1 MSFKLTIDG
10 TTHVF
15 DKKVELLSL
24 TNDDKDII
32 CATVNGR
39 VRELNYDVYY
49 DADIKFLKVNDH
61 DAMGIY
67 ERGIRFLFAM
77 ATHNL
82 YPGLRFR
89 LTYSVSRTIY
99 AQIDAEDSVTKFLT
113 EDIVSKIEAEMHRI
127 VDADYPFKRLI
138 KSNEEAQEIYKKF
151 GLYDKL
157 EILPFRKEKTVHF
170 YDCNGYFNYMYG
182 KMVPS
187 TGYLKNFKLL
197 FYTPGLLI
205 QYPRS
210 EVGGNIPEFKDEPVF
225 SDSLIRA
232 QEWSDLVDLS
242 TVSHINNRIK
252 DNELSAVELIN
263 LCEDRHNRMLCELGQ
278 QIENNIKKIR
288 LICIA
293 GPSSSG
299 KTTFADRLTVE
310 LKCRGINPVRISMD
324 DYYKRRED
332 VPKDEDGNYDFEC
345 TEALDI
351 KLFNQNLVALL
362 NGLEVNLPSFD
373 FKTNDRVF
381 NRKLKIGPNDPIII
395 EGIHALNEQVTSSIP
410 KYLKFKI
417 YISPQAQINLD
428 NENPLSLT
436 DIRLLRRIV
445 RDNQYRGSDAEETIS
460 MWPLVRKGEFKWI
473 YHTQEDANY
482 VFDSFLNYEL
492 CVLKKHA
499 LPLLQSIDKEG
510 EYGPDAE
517 RLINLLKYF
526 KDIDEKRIP
535 CSSLLKEFI
544 GGSCYRDAK

>member
-1 MSFKLTIDG
+1 MAFTLNINGVKRS
-10 TTHVF
+10 F
-15 DKKVELLSL
+15 DKKVELLDL
-24 TNDDKDII
+24 TDGNKDII

-49 DADIKFLKVNDH
+49 DADVKFLKINDH

-82 YPGLRFR
+82 YPGIRFR

-99 AQIDAEDSVTKFLT
+99 AEISDKDTTKFLT
-113 EDIVSKIEAEMHRI
+113 EDMVNDIEKEMHRI
-127 VDADYPFKRLI
+127 VEADYEFKRLI
-138 KSNEEAQEIYKKF
+138 KSNEEAEEIYKKF
-151 GLYDKL
+151 GLFDKL
-157 EILPFRKEKTVHF
+157 EILPYRKEKTVHF

-187 TGYLKNFKLL
+187 TGYLKEFNLI
-197 FYTPGLLI
+197 FYTPGLVI

-210 EVGGNIPEFKDEPVF
+210 ENDGKIPVFKDEPVF
-225 SDSLIRA
+225 SDSLIKA

-242 TVSHINNRIK
+242 TVSHINKRIK

-263 LCEDRHNRMLCELGQ
+263 LCENRHNRMLCELGQ
-278 QIENNIKKIR
+278 QIENNIKKIK

-310 LKCRGINPVRISMD
+310 LKSRGINPVRISMD

-345 TEALDI
+345 QEALDI
-351 KLFNQNLVALL
+351 KLFNQNLVGLL
-362 NGLEVNLPSFD
+362 NGQTVALPSFD

-381 NRKLKIGPNDPIII
+381 NRKLKIGLHDPIII
-395 EGIHALNEQVTSSIP
+395 EGIHALNEAVTTSIP

-460 MWPLVRKGEFKWI
+460 MWPFVRKGEFKWI

-499 LPLLQSIDKEG
+499 MPLLLQIDRES

-526 KDIDEKRIP
+526 KDIDEKWIQ
-535 CSSLLKEFI
+535 SNSLLKEFI

>member
-1 MSFKLTIDG
+1 MAFTLNINGVKRS
-10 TTHVF
+10 F
-15 DKKVELLSL
+15 DKKVELLDL
-24 TNDDKDII
+24 TDGNKDII

-49 DADIKFLKVNDH
+49 DADVKFLKINDH

-82 YPGLRFR
+82 YPGIRFR

-99 AQIDAEDSVTKFLT
+99 AEISDKDTTKFLT
-113 EDIVSKIEAEMHRI
+113 EDMVNDIEKEMHRI
-127 VDADYPFKRLI
+127 VEADYEFKRLI
-138 KSNEEAQEIYKKF
+138 KSNEEAEEIYKKF
-151 GLYDKL
+151 GLFDKL
-157 EILPFRKEKTVHF
+157 EILPYRKEKTVHF

-187 TGYLKNFKLL
+187 TGYLKEFNLI
-197 FYTPGLLI
+197 FYTPGLVI

-210 EVGGNIPEFKDEPVF
+210 ENDGKIPVFKDEPVF
-225 SDSLIRA
+225 SDSLIKA

-242 TVSHINNRIK
+242 TVSHINKRIK

-263 LCEDRHNRMLCELGQ
+263 LCENRHYRMLCELGQ

-310 LKCRGINPVRISMD
+310 LKSRGINPVRISMD

-345 TEALDI
+345 QEALDI
-351 KLFNQNLVALL
+351 KLFNQNIVGLL
-362 NGLEVNLPSFD
+362 NGQTVALPSFD

-381 NRKLKIGPNDPIII
+381 NRKLKIGPHDPIII
-395 EGIHALNEQVTSSIP
+395 EGIHALNEAVTTSIP

-436 DIRLLRRIV
+436 DIILLRRIV

-460 MWPLVRKGEFKWI
+460 MWPIVRKGEFKWI

-499 LPLLQSIDKEG
+499 MPLLLQIDRES

-526 KDIDEKRIP
+526 KDVDEKWIP
-535 CSSLLKEFI
+535 SNSLLKEFI

>member
-1 MSFKLTIDG
+1 MAFTLNINGVKRS
-10 TTHVF
+10 F
-15 DKKVELLSL
+15 DKKVELLDL
-24 TNDDKDII
+24 TDGNKDII

-49 DADIKFLKVNDH
+49 DADVKFLKINDH

-82 YPGLRFR
+82 YPGIRFR

-99 AQIDAEDSVTKFLT
+99 AEISDKDTTKFLT
-113 EDIVSKIEAEMHRI
+113 EDMVNDIEKEMHRI
-127 VDADYPFKRLI
+127 VEADYEFKRLI
-138 KSNEEAQEIYKKF
+138 KSNEEAEEIYKKF
-151 GLYDKL
+151 GLFDKL
-157 EILPFRKEKTVHF
+157 EILPYRKEKTVHF

-187 TGYLKNFKLL
+187 TGYLKEFNLI
-197 FYTPGLLI
+197 FYTPGLVI

-210 EVGGNIPEFKDEPVF
+210 ENDGKIPVFKAEPVF
-225 SDSLIRA
+225 SDSLIKA

-242 TVSHINNRIK
+242 TVSHINKRIK

-263 LCEDRHNRMLCELGQ
+263 LCENRHNRMLCELGQ
-278 QIENNIKKIR
+278 QIENNIKKIK

-310 LKCRGINPVRISMD
+310 LKSRGINPVRISMD

-345 TEALDI
+345 QEALDI
-351 KLFNQNLVALL
+351 KLFNQNLVGLL
-362 NGLEVNLPSFD
+362 NGQTVALPSFD

-381 NRKLKIGPNDPIII
+381 NRKLKIGPHDPIII
-395 EGIHALNEQVTSSIP
+395 EGIHALNEAVTTSIP

-460 MWPLVRKGEFKWI
+460 MWPFVRKGEFKWI

-499 LPLLQSIDKEG
+499 MPLLLQIDRES

-526 KDIDEKRIP
+526 KDIDEKWIP
-535 CSSLLKEFI
+535 SNSLLKEFI

>member
-1 MSFKLTIDG
+1 MAFTLNINGVKRS
-10 TTHVF
+10 F
-15 DKKVELLSL
+15 DKKVELLDL
-24 TNDDKDII
+24 TDGNKDII

-49 DADIKFLKVNDH
+49 DADVKFLKINDH

-82 YPGLRFR
+82 YPGIRFR

-99 AQIDAEDSVTKFLT
+99 AEISDKDTTKFLT
-113 EDIVSKIEAEMHRI
+113 EDMVNDIEKEMHRI
-127 VDADYPFKRLI
+127 VEADYEFKRLI
-138 KSNEEAQEIYKKF
+138 KSNEEAEEIYKKF
-151 GLYDKL
+151 GLFDKL
-157 EILPFRKEKTVHF
+157 EILPYRKEKTVHF

-187 TGYLKNFKLL
+187 TGYLKEFNLI
-197 FYTPGLLI
+197 FYTPGLVI

-210 EVGGNIPEFKDEPVF
+210 ENDGKIPVFKDEPVF
-225 SDSLIRA
+225 SDSLIKA

-242 TVSHINNRIK
+242 TVSHINKRIK

-263 LCEDRHNRMLCELGQ
+263 LCENRHNRMLCELGQ
-278 QIENNIKKIR
+278 QIENNIKKIK

-310 LKCRGINPVRISMD
+310 LKSRGINPVRISMD

-345 TEALDI
+345 QEALDI
-351 KLFNQNLVALL
+351 KLFNQNLVGLL
-362 NGLEVNLPSFD
+362 NGQTVALPSFD

-381 NRKLKIGPNDPIII
+381 NRKLKIGLHDPIII
-395 EGIHALNEQVTSSIP
+395 EGIHALNEAVTTSIP

-460 MWPLVRKGEFKWI
+460 MWPFVRKGEFKWI

-499 LPLLQSIDKEG
+499 MPLLLQIDRES

-526 KDIDEKRIP
+526 KDIDEKWIP
-535 CSSLLKEFI
+535 SNSLLKEFI

>member
-1 MSFKLTIDG
+1 MAFTLNINGVKRS
-10 TTHVF
+10 F
-15 DKKVELLSL
+15 DKKVELLDL
-24 TNDDKDII
+24 TDGNKDII

-49 DADIKFLKVNDH
+49 DADVKFLKINDH

-82 YPGLRFR
+82 YPGIRFR

-99 AQIDAEDSVTKFLT
+99 AEISDKDTTKFLT
-113 EDIVSKIEAEMHRI
+113 EDMVNDIEKEMHRI
-127 VDADYPFKRLI
+127 VEADYEFKRLI
-138 KSNEEAQEIYKKF
+138 KSNEEAEEIYKKF
-151 GLYDKL
+151 GLFDKL
-157 EILPFRKEKTVHF
+157 EILPYRKEKTVHF

-187 TGYLKNFKLL
+187 TGYLKEFNLI
-197 FYTPGLLI
+197 FYTPGLVI

-210 EVGGNIPEFKDEPVF
+210 ENDGKIPVFKDEPVF
-225 SDSLIRA
+225 SDSLIKA

-242 TVSHINNRIK
+242 TVSHINKRIK

-263 LCEDRHNRMLCELGQ
+263 LCENRHYRMLCELGQ
-278 QIENNIKKIR
+278 QIENNIKKIK

-310 LKCRGINPVRISMD
+310 LKSRGINPVRISMD

-345 TEALDI
+345 QEALDI
-351 KLFNQNLVALL
+351 KLFNQNLVGLL
-362 NGLEVNLPSFD
+362 NGQTVALPSFD

-381 NRKLKIGPNDPIII
+381 NRKLKIGPHDPIII
-395 EGIHALNEQVTSSIP
+395 EGIHALNEAVTTSIP

-460 MWPLVRKGEFKWI
+460 MWPFVRKGEFKWI

-499 LPLLQSIDKEG
+499 MPLLLQIDRES

-526 KDIDEKRIP
+526 KDIDEKWIP
-535 CSSLLKEFI
+535 SNSLLKEFI

>member
-1 MSFKLTIDG
+1 MAFTLNINGVKRS
-10 TTHVF
+10 F
-15 DKKVELLSL
+15 DKKVELLDL
-24 TNDDKDII
+24 TDGNKDII

-49 DADIKFLKVNDH
+49 DADVKFLKINDH

-82 YPGLRFR
+82 YPGIRFR

-99 AQIDAEDSVTKFLT
+99 AEISDKDTTKFLT
-113 EDIVSKIEAEMHRI
+113 EDMVNDIEKEMHRI
-127 VDADYPFKRLI
+127 VEADYEFKRLI
-138 KSNEEAQEIYKKF
+138 RSNEEAEEIYKKF
-151 GLYDKL
+151 GLFDKL
-157 EILPFRKEKTVHF
+157 EILPYRKEKTVHF

-187 TGYLKNFKLL
+187 TGYLKEFNLI
-197 FYTPGLLI
+197 FYTPGLVI

-210 EVGGNIPEFKDEPVF
+210 ENDGKIPVFKDEPVF
-225 SDSLIRA
+225 SDSLIKA

-242 TVSHINNRIK
+242 TVSHINKRIK
-252 DNELSAVELIN
+252 DNELSVVELIN
-263 LCEDRHNRMLCELGQ
+263 LCENRHYRMLCELGQ

-310 LKCRGINPVRISMD
+310 LKSRGINPVRISMD

-345 TEALDI
+345 QEALDI
-351 KLFNQNLVALL
+351 KLFNQNIVGLL
-362 NGLEVNLPSFD
+362 NGQTVALPSFD

-381 NRKLKIGPNDPIII
+381 NRKLKIGPHDPIII
-395 EGIHALNEQVTSSIP
+395 EGIHALNEAVTTSIP

-460 MWPLVRKGEFKWI
+460 MWPIVRKGEFKWI

-499 LPLLQSIDKEG
+499 MPLLLQIDRES

-526 KDIDEKRIP
+526 KDIDEKWIP
-535 CSSLLKEFI
+535 SNSLLKEFI

>member
-1 MSFKLTIDG
+1 MAFTLNINGVKRS
-10 TTHVF
+10 F
-15 DKKVELLSL
+15 DKKVELLDL
-24 TNDDKDII
+24 TDGNKDII

-49 DADIKFLKVNDH
+49 DADVKFLKINDH

-82 YPGLRFR
+82 YPGIRFR

-99 AQIDAEDSVTKFLT
+99 AEISDKDTTKFLT
-113 EDIVSKIEAEMHRI
+113 EDMVNDIEKEMHRI
-127 VDADYPFKRLI
+127 VEADYEFKRLI
-138 KSNEEAQEIYKKF
+138 KSNEEAEEIYKKF
-151 GLYDKL
+151 GLFDKL
-157 EILPFRKEKTVHF
+157 EILPYRKEKTVHF

-187 TGYLKNFKLL
+187 TGYLKEFNLI
-197 FYTPGLLI
+197 FYTPGLVI

-210 EVGGNIPEFKDEPVF
+210 ENDGKIPVFKDEPVF
-225 SDSLIRA
+225 SDSLIKA

-242 TVSHINNRIK
+242 TVSHINKRIK

-263 LCEDRHNRMLCELGQ
+263 LCENRHYRMLCELGQ

-310 LKCRGINPVRISMD
+310 LKSRGINPVRISMD

-345 TEALDI
+345 QEALDI
-351 KLFNQNLVALL
+351 KLFNQNIVGLL
-362 NGLEVNLPSFD
+362 NGQTVALPSFD

-381 NRKLKIGPNDPIII
+381 NRKLKIGPHDPIII
-395 EGIHALNEQVTSSIP
+395 EGIHALNEAVTTSIP

-460 MWPLVRKGEFKWI
+460 MWPIVRKGEFKWI

-499 LPLLQSIDKEG
+499 MPLLLQIDRES

-526 KDIDEKRIP
+526 KDIDEKWIP
-535 CSSLLKEFI
+535 SNSLLKEFI